1 MHKFPK
7 KHRERLFKEGKDRC
21 MWCNRQ
27 FIDPDHLECTLEHIK
42 PLSEGGTWAKD
53 NLDIS
58 CACCQGGRFVNKIPY
73 SEQTVTLSTILNN
86 E

>member
-1 MHKFPK
+1 MKGNRSAKTWRH
-7 KHRERLFKEGKDRC
+7 RLFKEGYDRC

-42 PLSEGGTWAKD
+42 PLRLGGKWTRK

-58 CACCQGGRFVNKIPY
+58 CACCQNGRFVNKIPY
-73 SEQTVTLSTILNN
+73 ADR
-86 E
+86 